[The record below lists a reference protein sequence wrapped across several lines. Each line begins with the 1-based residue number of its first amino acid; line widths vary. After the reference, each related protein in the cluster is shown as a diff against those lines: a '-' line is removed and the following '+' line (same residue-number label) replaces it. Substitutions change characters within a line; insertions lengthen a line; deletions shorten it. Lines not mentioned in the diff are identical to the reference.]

1 MFREEGRPQPG
12 DCGHLARVW
21 NALRPCLSGRRSP
34 CAGKLADPA
43 ARHLSGYKG
52 PTSYPPTLGID
63 NHRLCSR
70 SRDRESKGRQSEG
83 SVTEK
88 QASQTKLDE
97 VVHIPRMPPCASA
110 EVPTVRR

>member
-52 PTSYPPTLGID
+52 PTSYLQHLESITTDCAVEAGTGKAKGGRVKGVL
-63 NHRLCSR
+63 RR
-70 SRDRESKGRQSEG
+70 SKRVKQS
-83 SVTEK
+83 
-88 QASQTKLDE
+88 
-97 VVHIPRMPPCASA
+97 
-110 EVPTVRR
+110 